1 MANENFD
8 REKTTADIIQA
19 LKTDERFTTY
29 FQQFNTMSVE
39 SFINSYAHKKTS
51 WLEFGAPFKEIKS
64 RKDTEWIDLAFEHL
78 KVIQQ
83 KKLFDAQC
91 LWRAEQLTINEV
103 EICYDFS
110 IWENDILNCPFV
122 ESVSEDDINLY
133 QYFLNSNADE
143 DDFNDWQ
150 NYDDI
155 KEAYHNEENAN
166 INFPEWYAFC
176 IARKGGSGLL
186 ALPNIKEENEE
197 YYLSAWRNQPN
208 PEREKLQAEWEL
220 NFDKRPSIDSIYE
233 TKFLDWFVKTYETPA
248 DYTYYKVMQSESM
261 MEDEDYYME
270 LIGKL
275 LRADEP
281 IPVSANMDWKDALN
295 EAYSNYR
302 VKKIIAYLPLAYEQ
316 YSMQRDLNIYTHNDL
331 LAKDEL
337 RKQILNH
344 IAIGKKLLGEAD

>member
-1 MANENFD
+1 M
-8 REKTTADIIQA
+8 
-19 LKTDERFTTY
+19 
-29 FQQFNTMSVE
+29 
-39 SFINSYAHKKTS
+39 
-51 WLEFGAPFKEIKS
+51 EFGVSFKEIKS
-64 RKDTEWIDLAFEHL
+64 RKDTQWIDLAFEHL
-78 KVIQQ
+78 KIIQQ

-110 IWENDILNCPFV
+110 IWENDILNCPFI

-133 QYFLNSNADE
+133 QDFLNSNADE
-143 DDFNDWQ
+143 DDFIDWQ

-155 KEAYHNEENAN
+155 KEAYHNEESAN

-176 IARKGGSGLL
+176 IARTGGSGLL
-186 ALPNIKEENEE
+186 ALPNIKEEIED

-233 TKFLDWFVKTYETPA
+233 NKFLDWFVKTYETPA
-248 DYTYYKVMQSESM
+248 DYSYFKVMLSEAM

-295 EAYSNYR
+295 EAYSNYS

-331 LAKDEL
+331 LAKDGL
-337 RKQILNH
+337 RKEILNH
-344 IAIGKKLLGEAD
+344 IAIGKKLLGETD